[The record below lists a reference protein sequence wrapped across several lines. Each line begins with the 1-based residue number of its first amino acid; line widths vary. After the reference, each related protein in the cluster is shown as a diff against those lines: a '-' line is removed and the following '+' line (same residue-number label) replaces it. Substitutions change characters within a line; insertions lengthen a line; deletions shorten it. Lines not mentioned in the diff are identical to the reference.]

1 MSTSAATQ
9 FLKGV
14 ELRPWSSSKVRA
26 PKFRG
31 YAMGE
36 GDAGL
41 QVLVGDWKSRP
52 RQDELRAL
60 WKERKGRKPF
70 PLLLV
75 ALYGGDAALCGP
87 TGEDPLAYVDL
98 DPGQVERLCEAAL
111 AEPDRHASI
120 RYLNTALP
128 GLEGPSPGV
137 RNEGLFATHELETG
151 VLDRA
156 DWGAATEKSLAVL
169 KHRGRPLL
177 EGLGYTIEPMRG
189 PTWLLKAGQR
199 NMAVAVFL
207 DRGESAD
214 LGHPD
219 FSEMSPVSYAL
230 ARADEQNIPY
240 VIVESGSTLRVHP
253 TSTSVGVGRRGRTET
268 YFEVQLDLLPD
279 DRAGYLWLFLAA
291 ENLDHGGA
299 FEDVLELSRRFSI
312 GLGDRLRERIYND
325 VVPPLAAALV
335 EARALSMPGADEL
348 SETYGA
354 ALFLLFRV
362 LFIAYAEDK
371 DLLPYDANGLYRKR
385 SLKSIADD
393 LLKVTRSESGFGPDP
408 VLWEQLDA
416 IFKAVRNGNRAW
428 GVPAYN
434 GALFSDNPVVSEL
447 GALLEG
453 IEIPDRALGPILT
466 ALLLDDGP
474 EGLGPV
480 DFRSLGVREFG
491 TVYEGLLEQ
500 ELSVAVC
507 DLALDKKGAYVPAKG
522 RGKIVVP
529 EGGVYVHNAS
539 GARKSSGSYYTKSF
553 AVDHLLKHA
562 LDPALDAHLAR
573 LDELDDNEAA
583 AEFFRF
589 YVADIA
595 MGSGHFLV
603 AAVDRIEPKLHGYLA
618 RRPLPGVTDELQRL
632 RKKAGEN
639 LGQLAD
645 RYEIEDTRLLRR
657 QIARRCIY
665 GVDVNPMSVQLARLS
680 LWIHT
685 FVPGLPLSFLDRSLV
700 QGNSLVGV
708 ATFDE
713 VTSALTEES
722 GKVTHDLFSLSP
734 EAMLAAAAE
743 PLARLAHLSDGTK
756 AEIEAARKAL
766 ADAHEA
772 VRPAEALMDIVTA
785 SRLDDAL
792 AHEVRTG
799 YGADGNLLAD
809 ISSLPGG
816 ELHER
821 AKEILKAIP
830 PFHFPIVFPEVF
842 LRERPGF
849 DVILGN
855 PPWEKVRVEEHG
867 FWSRHVPGFKGL
879 KQSEREKLTPKL
891 RKERPDLVWALEQEV
906 AEAKLLRGT
915 LVRGPFPG
923 MGTGDPDLYKAF
935 TWRFWYLLAAPGGHM
950 GVVLPR
956 SVFAAKGSELFRLEL
971 LENGEFRDL
980 TMLLNSR
987 GWVFDEAEHRYTIA
1001 LLSVA
1006 RQRPRKPAVP
1016 LRGPYASYK
1025 AYQVGTG
1032 VVGELADS
1040 TGSYSVVPVS
1050 EIREWSESAAFPLL
1064 PAEDSLEVF
1073 RQLRKSPR
1081 LDAVIDGS
1089 WRARPIAELHATGDK
1104 PRMTF
1109 TEGDGLWPVYKG
1121 ETFDLWNPDTGTYYA
1136 WVDPA
1141 KICRH
1146 LQEKRTRQ
1154 HRNRRSAFHEFDEQW
1169 VNDEATL
1176 PCRHPRIAFR
1186 DVTRATDTRT
1196 VRCALIPGQVCVNH
1210 KAPFLLFPSGG
1221 WGDVAVVLGVMSSLP
1236 LDWYARRFVET
1247 SLTFF
1252 VLNPF
1257 PIPRPPSDSPL
1268 GTRLISLAGRL
1279 AAPDDRFAEW
1289 AERVGVDCGP
1299 LPDDEKADM
1308 IRELDAVVAHLYGLN
1323 QRQLRHIF
1331 ETFHEGWDYEEQL
1344 RATLR
1349 HFRDWK
1355 KK

>member
-1 MSTSAATQ
+1 MSISRP
-9 FLKGV
+9 FLTGR
-14 ELRPWSSSKVRA
+14 EFRPWSSSKVRA
-26 PKFRG
+26 QELRG
-31 YAMGE
+31 YALGS
-36 GDAGL
+36 GDAAL
-41 QVLVGDWKSRP
+41 QVLVGNWKSKP
-52 RQDELRAL
+52 REDELRAL
-60 WKERKGRKPF
+60 WKERKGQKPF

-75 ALYGGDAALCGP
+75 ALYGDNAALCGP
-87 TGEDPLAYVDL
+87 TGEDPLAYMDL

-111 AEPDRHASI
+111 AESDRHAAI
-120 RYLNTALP
+120 RYLHTAVP
-128 GLEGPSPGV
+128 GLEGPSPGI

-151 VLDRA
+151 VLLRS
-156 DWGAATEKSLAVL
+156 DWETATTKSVAVL

-177 EGLGYTIEPMRG
+177 EALGYTIEPMRG
-189 PTWLLKAGQR
+189 PTWLLKAGRR
-199 NMAVAVFL
+199 NIAIAVFL
-207 DRGESAD
+207 ERGESAD

-268 YFEVQLDLLPD
+268 YLEIQLDLLPD

-299 FEDVLELSRRFSI
+299 FDDVLESSKRFAS
-312 GLGDRLRERIYND
+312 GLGERLRERIYND
-325 VVPPLAAALV
+325 VVPLFANALV
-335 EARALSMPGADEL
+335 EARALSAPGAEEL
-348 SETYGA
+348 SETYRA

-371 DLLPYDANGLYRKR
+371 DLLPYDINSTYHKH

-393 LLKVTRSESGFGPDP
+393 LLTVARSDSGFGPDV
-408 VLWEQLDA
+408 VLWEQLSA
-416 IFKAVRNGNRAW
+416 IFKAVRNGNSAW
-428 GVPAYN
+428 GVPAYD
-434 GALFSDNPVVSEL
+434 GALFSSDGDVSKL
-447 GALLEG
+447 GALLES

-500 ELSVAVC
+500 ELSVAAS
-507 DLALDKKGAYVPAKG
+507 DLALDKRGAYVPAKE
-522 RGKIVVP
+522 RGKTVVS

-553 AVDHLLKHA
+553 AVDHLLDHA
-562 LDPALDAHLAR
+562 LDPALDAHLMR
-573 LDELDDNEAA
+573 LDELDDKTAA

-603 AAVDRIEPKLHGYLA
+603 AAVDRIEPRLHGYLA

-632 RKKAGEN
+632 RTTAGEN
-639 LGQLAD
+639 LGSLAD

-665 GVDVNPMSVQLARLS
+665 GVDVNPMAVQLARLS

-713 VTSALTEES
+713 ITDALADES
-722 GKVTHDLFSLSP
+722 GHTSDLFSLSP
-734 EAMLAAAAE
+734 EAMLAAAEE

-772 VRPAEALMDIVTA
+772 VRPAEALMDIVAA
-785 SRLDDAL
+785 SRLDDEL
-792 AHEVRTG
+792 AGELRTG
-799 YGADGNLLAD
+799 SGAEGNLLSD
-809 ISSLPGG
+809 IASLPGG

-821 AKEILKAIP
+821 AKRLLDAIP
-830 PFHFPIVFPEVF
+830 PFHFPIVFAEVF

-867 FWSRHVPGFKGL
+867 FWSRHVPGFKGF

-891 RKERPDLVWALEQEV
+891 RTERADLVQALEHEV
-906 AEAKLLRGT
+906 AAAKLLRDT
-915 LVRGPFPG
+915 LVSGPFPG

-971 LENGEFRDL
+971 LEYGEFGDL

-1006 RQRPRKPAVP
+1006 KRKSAAAKPVVP
-1016 LRGPYASYK
+1016 LRGPYGSYE
-1025 AYQVGTG
+1025 AYQIGTG
-1032 VVGELADS
+1032 AVGELADPA
-1040 TGSYSVVPVS
+1040 GSYSVVPVD
-1050 EIREWSESAAFPLL
+1050 EIRGWSDGAAFPLL
-1064 PAEDSLEVF
+1064 PAE
-1073 RQLRKSPR
+1073 
-1081 LDAVIDGS
+1081 
-1089 WRARPIAELHATGDK
+1089 
-1104 PRMTF
+1104 
-1109 TEGDGLWPVYKG
+1109 
-1121 ETFDLWNPDTGTYYA
+1121 
-1136 WVDPA
+1136 
-1141 KICRH
+1141 
-1146 LQEKRTRQ
+1146 
-1154 HRNRRSAFHEFDEQW
+1154 
-1169 VNDEATL
+1169 
-1176 PCRHPRIAFR
+1176 
-1186 DVTRATDTRT
+1186 
-1196 VRCALIPGQVCVNH
+1196 
-1210 KAPFLLFPSGG
+1210 
-1221 WGDVAVVLGVMSSLP
+1221 
-1236 LDWYARRFVET
+1236 
-1247 SLTFF
+1247 
-1252 VLNPF
+1252 
-1257 PIPRPPSDSPL
+1257 
-1268 GTRLISLAGRL
+1268 
-1279 AAPDDRFAEW
+1279 
-1289 AERVGVDCGP
+1289 
-1299 LPDDEKADM
+1299 
-1308 IRELDAVVAHLYGLN
+1308 
-1323 QRQLRHIF
+1323 
-1331 ETFHEGWDYEEQL
+1331 
-1344 RATLR
+1344 
-1349 HFRDWK
+1349 
-1355 KK
+1355 

>member
-1 MSTSAATQ
+1 MSVSKPFLATHE
-9 FLKGV
+9 F
-14 ELRPWSSSKVRA
+14 RPWSSSRVRA
-26 PKFRG
+26 PKLRG
-31 YAMGE
+31 YALGS
-36 GDAGL
+36 GDAAL
-41 QVLVGDWKSRP
+41 QVLVGDWKSKP
-52 RQDELRAL
+52 REDELRAL
-60 WKERKGRKPF
+60 WKERKGQKPF

-75 ALYGGDAALCGP
+75 ALYGDRAALCGP
-87 TGEDPLAYVDL
+87 TGEDPLAHMDL
-98 DPGQVERLCEAAL
+98 DPGQVERLCAAAL
-111 AEPDRHASI
+111 GEPDRHAAV

-137 RNEGLFATHELETG
+137 RNEGLFATHELDTG
-151 VLDRA
+151 VLARA
-156 DWGAATEKSLAVL
+156 DWRAATEKSLAVL

-177 EGLGYTIEPMRG
+177 EALGYTIEPMRG
-189 PTWLLKAGQR
+189 PTWLLKVGRR
-199 NMAVAVFL
+199 NIAVAVFL

-240 VIVESGSTLRVHP
+240 VIVESGSALRVHP

-279 DRAGYLWLFLAA
+279 SRAGYLWLFLAA

-299 FEDVLELSRRFSI
+299 FEEVLESSKRFAS
-312 GLGDRLRERIYND
+312 GLGERLRDRIYDD
-325 VVPPLAAALV
+325 VVPRLAAALV
-335 EARALSMPGADEL
+335 DARALSAPGAEEL

-393 LLKVTRSESGFGPDP
+393 LLKVTRAESDFGPDP
-408 VLWEQLDA
+408 VLWGQLDA

-434 GALFSDNPVVSEL
+434 GALFSDDPDVSEL

-453 IEIPDRALGPILT
+453 VEIPDRALGPILT

-500 ELSVAVC
+500 ELSVAPC
-507 DLALDKKGAYVPAKG
+507 DLALDKRGAYVPAKG
-522 RGKIVVP
+522 HAKIVVP
-529 EGGVYVHNAS
+529 AGGVYVHNAS

-553 AVDHLLKHA
+553 AVDHLLEHA

-573 LDELDDNEAA
+573 LDELDDNDAA

-632 RKKAGEN
+632 RKTAAEN

-713 VTSALTEES
+713 VTSALADES
-722 GKVTHDLFSLSP
+722 GHASDLFSLSP
-734 EAMLAAAAE
+734 EAMLAAAEE
-743 PLARLAHLSDGTK
+743 PLARLARLSDGTK
-756 AEIEAARKAL
+756 AEVLAARKAL

-772 VRPAEALMDIVTA
+772 VRPAEALMDIVAA
-785 SRLDDAL
+785 SRLDDEL

-809 ISSLPGG
+809 ISSLPDC
-816 ELHER
+816 ELHRR
-821 AKEILKAIP
+821 AKKLLEAIP
-830 PFHFPIVFPEVF
+830 PFHFPIAFPEVF

-855 PPWEKVRVEEHG
+855 PPWEKIRVEEHG

-879 KQSEREKLTPKL
+879 KQSEREELTPKL
-891 RKERPDLVWALEQEV
+891 RKRRPDLVRALDREV
-906 AEAKLLRGT
+906 AAAKLLRGT

-950 GVVLPR
+950 GVVLAR
-956 SVFAAKGSELFRLEL
+956 SVLAAKGSELFRLEL
-971 LENGEFRDL
+971 LENGEFKDL
-980 TMLLNSR
+980 TFLLNR
-987 GWVFDEAEHRYTIA
+987 GGWVFDEAEHRYTIA

-1006 RQRPRKPAVP
+1006 KRRPHDPVVP
-1016 LRGPYASYK
+1016 LRGPYASEE
-1025 AYQVGTG
+1025 AYRVGTG
-1032 VVGELADS
+1032 RVGNLGDPA
-1040 TGSYSVVPVS
+1040 GSYSVVPVS
-1050 EIREWSESAAFPLL
+1050 EIREWSDSAAFPLL

-1081 LDAVIDGS
+1081 LDAAIEGS
-1089 WRARPIAELHATGDK
+1089 WRARPIAELHATNDK
-1104 PRMTF
+1104 PLMTF
-1109 TEGDGLWPVYKG
+1109 TEGNGLWPVYKG
-1121 ETFDLWNPDTGTYYA
+1121 ESFDLWNPDTGTYYA

-1141 KICRH
+1141 KITRH
-1146 LQEKRTRQ
+1146 LQEKRLRQ

-1169 VNDEATL
+1169 AEDETTL
-1176 PCRHPRIAFR
+1176 PCLHPRIAFR
-1186 DVTRATDTRT
+1186 DVSRATDTRT

-1221 WGDVAVVLGVMSSLP
+1221 SGDVAAVLGVMSALP

-1247 SLTFF
+1247 SLTFH
-1252 VLNPF
+1252 VLNPL
-1257 PIPRPPSDSPL
+1257 PIPRPASDSIL
-1268 GTRLISLAGRL
+1268 GARLIALAGRL
-1279 AAPDDRFAEW
+1279 AAPDERFAEW
-1289 AERVGVDCGP
+1289 AEDVGVECGP
-1299 LPDDEKADM
+1299 IPDDEKADM

-1323 QRQLRHIF
+1323 ERHLRHIF
-1331 ETFHEGWDYEEQL
+1331 ETFHEGWDYEERL

-1355 KK
+1355 KRR